1 MSESS
6 LNIVLKSDSDQL
18 ALLLKGLNGTLTS
31 EFLQGL
37 EATFA
42 GDQGHP
48 QPAVFTNLNV
58 QQVKVGKGLYG
69 LHIQGDEA
77 EALMGWLGG
86 LPGLAFWALAT
97 SETMIDVY
105 ASSDGI
111 SYWSTYVAWEGG
123 SDPEEDARE
132 AKLQWWSGMTK
143 PVLRHFDE
151 DADSALALLKAHQK
165 TKAEADHWGYFFAN
179 HITSEGML
187 LKVRIKDKLVRTAW
201 LRELQRY
208 VKAEEKDFQRLA
220 TYFTN
225 ERLKWQGGDE
235 TAQFPDWSE
244 QQKAPLELANGLM
257 FAEEA
262 GNCLYVGFH
271 MDGITPYIHGDCNSS
286 PRGNY
291 VINLVQYFTALY
303 SLVDGR
309 VFYKNEAHYF
319 SRSVVDHDGY
329 LYVI

>member
-6 LNIVLKSDSDQL
+6 LNIVLKSDNDQL
-18 ALLLKGLNGTLTS
+18 ALLLKGLNGTFTAA
-31 EFLQGL
+31 FLHGL

-42 GDQGHP
+42 GEKGHP
-48 QPAVFTNLNV
+48 PSADFTDLNV
-58 QQVKVGKGLYG
+58 HQVKVGKGLYG

-77 EALMGWLGG
+77 EALMDWLGG

-105 ASSDGI
+105 ASSDGG
-111 SYWSTYVAWEGG
+111 SYWSAYVDWEGG

-132 AKLQWWSGMTK
+132 AKLQWWVGMTK
-143 PVLRHFDE
+143 PVLRHFEE
-151 DADSALALLKAHQK
+151 DADNALALVKAHQK
-165 TKAEADHWGYFFAN
+165 TKSEADHWGYFFAN

-187 LKVRIKDKLVRTAW
+187 LKVRIKDKLARTAW

-220 TYFTN
+220 MFLTS
-225 ERLKWQGGDE
+225 ERLKWQSCDE
-235 TAQFPDWSE
+235 AAQFPDWSE
-244 QQKAPLELANGLM
+244 QQKAPLELAEGLM

-271 MDGITPYIHGDCNSS
+271 MDGIAPYIHGDCNTS
-286 PRGNY
+286 PQGNY
-291 VINLVQYFTALY
+291 VINLVQYFSALY
-303 SLVDGR
+303 TLVGGR
-309 VFYKNEAHYF
+309 VFYKKEAQYYAC
-319 SRSVVDHDGY
+319 SVVDHDGY
-329 LYVI
+329 LYVM